1 LAAPLAVGC
10 TQRCAAVKVIAVG
23 RSEVP
28 DAAGS
33 MHGFPAALTSFVG
46 RAAVVDEI
54 SGQLGQY
61 RLVTVSGPGGAGK
74 TRLAG
79 EVARQVAGRF
89 ADGVWLAELAAV
101 RDPAQ
106 VAAAVAAALGIR
118 DLPLV
123 AAADAVA
130 HALARRQLLLV
141 LDNCEHVI
149 GAAAELCGRL
159 LLGAD
164 DVRVLATS
172 REPLRIAGEAR
183 YRLGPLTLPDPG
195 SPADPDGSEA
205 VALFADRARRADAS
219 FALDGETAPV
229 VARLVARLD
238 GMPLA
243 IELAA
248 ARVEALGVAQLLDR
262 IGDRFTLLEAGDR
275 LAAAR
280 QRSLAAAVEWSYRLL
295 DELQRRVFRAV
306 SVFPGPFT
314 LEGAEAVAGA
324 GSGPAVLHLVD
335 CSLLVPPRAGPDG
348 RSRYVML
355 ETLRACGAG
364 LLAGAGGG
372 DAVAAALA
380 GYALRVAEDAMG
392 LTADTGEVAA
402 ARWLDAED
410 ATMRQV
416 LDWAMEHDAAVASRL
431 AAALAWWWQV
441 RGRLAG
447 QVPLLRQAAGRAAAG
462 SGAWCLGHT
471 WLGQASLDS
480 ADPAGALRHFTVVC
494 DAAGDRGPF
503 PLLARCL
510 SGRSATLLAM
520 GRIGEAAGDARR
532 SVAVAREGD
541 DPLAEALAVAVL
553 GLVAC
558 VAGDRVG
565 AVQLARQAEQLTA
578 GRHGPAVRVCGHIMT
593 SVLIEAGELAAAE
606 RVCAAALAGARDAGD
621 LWSLGNLLEKMV
633 VLDLNSARFADAA
646 GHLREGLQTALR
658 TGSRAR
664 VLDDLDC
671 CGYLC
676 ALTGRRAEAVTL
688 WAAVVVLQGHRGFAA
703 PSHPD
708 LPEGWFQRQEPLR
721 DARRA
726 LGPAQAR
733 AAEER
738 GTVMSLATAAEYALM
753 LTAAGP
759 QPPTAAP
766 GPEGLSPRERE
777 LVTLVARGHTDAQIA
792 GQLYISV
799 RTVSSHLDRIRDKTG
814 CRRRADLTRLA
825 LSAGLV

>member
-1 LAAPLAVGC
+1 MVTAVE
-10 TQRCAAVKVIAVG
+10 RSAVT
-23 RSEVP
+23 
-28 DAAGS
+28 DATGS

-46 RAAVVDEI
+46 RAGVVDEI
-54 SGQLGQY
+54 AGQLSQY
-61 RLVTVSGPGGAGK
+61 RLVTVTGPGGAGK

-79 EVARQVAGRF
+79 EVAKRVAGRF

-101 RDPAQ
+101 RDPAK
-106 VAAAVAAALGIR
+106 VAAAVASALGIR
-118 DLPLV
+118 ELPAV
-123 AAADAVA
+123 AAADALA
-130 HALARRQLLLV
+130 QTLARRQLLLV
-141 LDNCEHVI
+141 LDNCEQVI
-149 GAAAELCGRL
+149 DAAAELCGRL

-172 REPLRIAGEAR
+172 REPLQIAGEAR
-183 YRLGPLTLPDPG
+183 YRLAPLTLPDPDD
-195 SPADPDGSEA
+195 PADPDGSEA

-219 FALDGETAPV
+219 FALDEQTAPV
-229 VARLVARLD
+229 VARLVTRLD

-262 IGDRFTLLEAGDR
+262 IDDRFTLLEAGDR

-280 QRSLAAAVEWSYRLL
+280 QRSLAATVEWSYRLL
-295 DELQRRVFRAV
+295 DERERRVFRAV

-314 LEGAEAVAGA
+314 LEGAEAVAGPGA
-324 GSGPAVLHLVD
+324 GPTVLHLVD

-355 ETLRACGAG
+355 ETLRAYGAG
-364 LLAGAGGG
+364 LLAEAAEG

-380 GYALRVAEDAMG
+380 GYALRVAEDAMSG
-392 LTADTGEVAA
+392 LMAGTSEVAA
-402 ARWLDAED
+402 ARRLDAEG

-416 LDWAMEHDAAVASRL
+416 LDWAMEHGAAVAPPL
-431 AAALAWWWQV
+431 AAALAWWWQI
-441 RGRLAG
+441 RGRLAS
-447 QVPLLRQAAGRAAAG
+447 QVPLLRAAVDRAAAG
-462 SGAWCLGHT
+462 SDSWCAGHA

-480 ADPAGALRHFTVVC
+480 ADPAGALRHFTAVR
-494 DAAGDRGPF
+494 DAIGDSGPF

-510 SGRSATLLAM
+510 SGRSATLLTM
-520 GRIGEAAGDARR
+520 GRIAEAAEDARR
-532 SVAVAREGD
+532 AVALARDGD
-541 DPLAEALAVAVL
+541 YPLGEALALAAL

-558 VAGDRVG
+558 AADDRVG
-565 AVQLARQAEQLTA
+565 AVQLARRAEQIMA
-578 GRHGPAVRVCGHIMT
+578 GLHGPMARVCSHILT
-593 SVLIEAGELAAAE
+593 TVLIAAGDLAAAE
-606 RVCAAALAGARDAGD
+606 RICASALAGARDAGD

-633 VLDLNSARFADAA
+633 VLDLSTGRYDDAA
-646 GHLREGLQTALR
+646 ADLREGLQTALR

-676 ALTGRRAEAVTL
+676 ALTGRSAEAVTV
-688 WAAVVVLQGHRGFAA
+688 WAAVVALQGREGFSV

-708 LPEGWFQRQEPLR
+708 VPEGWFERQEPLGE
-721 DARRA
+721 ARRA
-726 LGPAQAR
+726 LGPDRAR
-733 AAEER
+733 AAGER
-738 GTVMSLATAAEYALM
+738 GAAMSLATAGEYALL

-759 QPPTAAP
+759 QPPAAAP
-766 GPEGLSPRERE
+766 GTEGLSPRERE
-777 LVTLVARGHTDAQIA
+777 LITLVAQGHTDAQIA
-792 GQLYISV
+792 GQLSISV

>member
-1 LAAPLAVGC
+1 MV
-10 TQRCAAVKVIAVG
+10 TAVG
-23 RSEVP
+23 RSAVA
-28 DAAGS
+28 DAAGG

-46 RAAVVDEI
+46 RAGVVGEVA
-54 SGQLGQY
+54 GQLGQY
-61 RLVTVSGPGGAGK
+61 RLVTVTGPGGAGK

-79 EVARQVAGRF
+79 EVAKQVAGRF

-101 RDPAQ
+101 GDPAQ
-106 VAAAVAAALGIR
+106 VAAAVAAALGVR
-118 DLPLV
+118 DLPAV
-123 AAADAVA
+123 ATADALA
-130 HALARRQLLLV
+130 SALARRQLLLV
-141 LDNCEHVI
+141 LDNCEQVI

-183 YRLGPLTLPDPG
+183 YRLAPLTLPDPDD
-195 SPADPDGSEA
+195 PADPDGSEA
-205 VALFADRARRADAS
+205 VVLFADRARRADAS
-219 FALDGETAPV
+219 FVLDGETAPV

-262 IGDRFTLLEAGDR
+262 IDDRFTLLEAGDR
-275 LAAAR
+275 LAAGR
-280 QRSLAAAVEWSYRLL
+280 QRSLGATVEWSYRLL
-295 DELQRRVFRAV
+295 DERGRRVFRAV
-306 SVFPGPFT
+306 SAFPGPFT

-335 CSLLVPPRAGPDG
+335 CSLLARPRAGPDG

-355 ETLRACGAG
+355 ETLRAYGAG
-364 LLAGAGGG
+364 LLAEAGEG

-380 GYALRVAEDAMG
+380 GFALQVADDAMAG
-392 LTADTGEVAA
+392 LTASAGEVAA

-410 ATMRQV
+410 ATMRQA
-416 LDWAMEHDAAVASRL
+416 LDWAMQHDAAVASRL

-447 QVPLLRQAAGRAAAG
+447 QVPLLRAAVDRATPG
-462 SGAWCLGHT
+462 SDAWCAGHI

-480 ADPAGALRHFTVVC
+480 ADPAGALRHFTAVR
-494 DAAGDRGPF
+494 DAIGDRGRF

-510 SGRSATLLAM
+510 SGRSVTLLGV
-520 GRIGEAAGDARR
+520 GRIAEAAGDARR
-532 SVAVAREGD
+532 SVALAREGD
-541 DPLAEALAVAVL
+541 DPVAEAQALAVL
-553 GLVAC
+553 GLLAC
-558 VAGDRVG
+558 VAGDRNG
-565 AVQLARQAEQLTA
+565 AVQLARQAEQITA
-578 GRHGPAVRVCGHIMT
+578 GAHGPMARVCGHILT
-593 SVLIEAGELAAAE
+593 TVLIEAGDLAAAQ

-621 LWSLGNLLEKMV
+621 LSSLGNLLEKMV
-633 VLDLNSARFADAA
+633 VLDLSSGRYQDAA
-646 GHLREGLQTALR
+646 AHLQEGLQTALR
-658 TGSRAR
+658 TGVRAR
-664 VLDDLDC
+664 LLDDLDC

-676 ALTGRRAEAVTL
+676 ALTGRCAEAVTV
-688 WAAVVVLQGHRGFAA
+688 WAAVVVLQGCEGFSV

-708 LPEGWFQRQEPLR
+708 LPEGWLQRQEPLR
-721 DARRA
+721 EARRA

-738 GTVMSLATAAEYALM
+738 GAAMSLATAAEYALM

-759 QPPTAAP
+759 RLPAADGPAADGAAVTVP
-766 GPEGLSPRERE
+766 GLDKLSPRERE
-777 LVTLVARGHTDAQIA
+777 LVILVAQGRTDAQIA
-792 GQLYISV
+792 AQLYISV

-814 CRRRADLTRLA
+814 CRRRADLTRLG

>member
-1 LAAPLAVGC
+1 MVTAVE
-10 TQRCAAVKVIAVG
+10 RSAVTGAT
-23 RSEVP
+23 
-28 DAAGS
+28 GS

-46 RAAVVDEI
+46 RAGVVDEI
-54 SGQLGQY
+54 AGQLSQY
-61 RLVTVSGPGGAGK
+61 RLVTVTGPGGAGK

-79 EVARQVAGRF
+79 EVAKRVAGRF

-101 RDPAQ
+101 RDPAK
-106 VAAAVAAALGIR
+106 VAAAVASALGIR
-118 DLPLV
+118 ELPAV
-123 AAADAVA
+123 AAADALA
-130 HALARRQLLLV
+130 QTLARRQLLLV
-141 LDNCEHVI
+141 LDNCEQVI
-149 GAAAELCGRL
+149 DAAAELCGRL

-172 REPLRIAGEAR
+172 REPLQIAGEAR
-183 YRLGPLTLPDPG
+183 YRLAPLTLPDPDN
-195 SPADPDGSEA
+195 PADPDGSEA

-262 IGDRFTLLEAGDR
+262 IDDRFILLEAGDR

-280 QRSLAAAVEWSYRLL
+280 QRSLAATVEWSYRLL
-295 DELQRRVFRAV
+295 DERERRVFRAV

-314 LEGAEAVAGA
+314 LEGAEAVAGPGA
-324 GSGPAVLHLVD
+324 GPTVLHLVD

-355 ETLRACGAG
+355 ETLRAYGAG
-364 LLAGAGGG
+364 LLAEAGEG

-380 GYALRVAEDAMG
+380 GYAVRVAEDAMSG
-392 LTADTGEVAA
+392 LMAGTSEVAA
-402 ARWLDAED
+402 ARRLDAEG
-410 ATMRQV
+410 ATMRQA
-416 LDWAMEHDAAVASRL
+416 LDWAMEHDAGRWRRAPL
-431 AAALAWWWQV
+431 AAALAWWWQI

-447 QVPLLRQAAGRAAAG
+447 QVPLLRAAVDRAAAG
-462 SGAWCLGHT
+462 SDAWCAGHI

-480 ADPAGALRHFTVVC
+480 ADPAGALRHFTAVR
-494 DAAGDRGPF
+494 DAIGDSGPF

-510 SGRSATLLAM
+510 SGRSATLLTM
-520 GRIGEAAGDARR
+520 GRIAEAAEDARR
-532 SVAVAREGD
+532 AVALARDGD
-541 DPLAEALAVAVL
+541 YPLGEALALAAL

-558 VAGDRVG
+558 VADDRVG
-565 AVQLARQAEQLTA
+565 AVQLARRAEQIMA
-578 GRHGPAVRVCGHIMT
+578 GLHGPMARVCGHILT
-593 SVLIEAGELAAAE
+593 TVLIAAGDLAAAE
-606 RVCAAALAGARDAGD
+606 RICASALAGARDAGD
-621 LWSLGNLLEKMV
+621 LSSLGNLLEKMV
-633 VLDLNSARFADAA
+633 VLDLSTGRYEDAA
-646 GHLREGLQTALR
+646 THLREGLQTALR

-676 ALTGRRAEAVTL
+676 ALTGRSAEAVTV
-688 WAAVVVLQGHRGFAA
+688 WAAVVALQGREGFSV

-708 LPEGWFQRQEPLR
+708 VPEGWFERQEPLGE
-721 DARRA
+721 ARRA
-726 LGPAQAR
+726 LGPDRAR
-733 AAEER
+733 AAGER
-738 GTVMSLATAAEYALM
+738 GAAMSLATAGEYALL

-759 QPPTAAP
+759 QPPAAAP
-766 GPEGLSPRERE
+766 GTEGLSPRERE
-777 LVTLVARGHTDAQIA
+777 LITLVAQGHTDAQIA
-792 GQLYISV
+792 GQLSISV

>member
-1 LAAPLAVGC
+1 MGIERLTAVP
-10 TQRCAAVKVIAVG
+10 QRRAAVMVTAVE
-23 RSEVP
+23 RSAVA

-46 RAAVVDEI
+46 RAGVVDEI
-54 SGQLGQY
+54 AGQLGQY
-61 RLVTVSGPGGAGK
+61 RLVTVTGPGGAGK

-118 DLPLV
+118 ELPAV
-123 AAADAVA
+123 AAADALA
-130 HALARRQLLLV
+130 RALARRQLLLV

-183 YRLGPLTLPDPG
+183 YRLAPLTLPDPDN
-195 SPADPDGSEA
+195 PADPDGSEA

-262 IGDRFTLLEAGDR
+262 IDDRFTLLEAGDR

-280 QRSLAAAVEWSYRLL
+280 QRSLAATVEWSYRLL
-295 DELQRRVFRAV
+295 DERERRVFRAV

-324 GSGPAVLHLVD
+324 GAGPAVLHLVD

-355 ETLRACGAG
+355 ETLRAYGAG
-364 LLAGAGGG
+364 LLAEAGEG

-380 GYALRVAEDAMG
+380 GYALRVAEDAMAG
-392 LTADTGEVAA
+392 LTAGAGEVAA

-410 ATMRQV
+410 ATMRQA
-416 LDWAMEHDAAVASRL
+416 LDWAMEHDAAVAPRL

-447 QVPLLRQAAGRAAAG
+447 QVPLLRAAVDRAAAG
-462 SGAWCLGHT
+462 SDAWCAGHT

-480 ADPAGALRHFTVVC
+480 ADPAGALRHFTAVR
-494 DAAGDRGPF
+494 DAIGDRGPF

-510 SGRSATLLAM
+510 SGRSATLLDHGPDRRG
-520 GRIGEAAGDARR
+520 GRRCPPFPGPGPGAVITRSPRRWPWRSSAWSPVSPATASAPCSWPGRR
-532 SVAVAREGD
+532 SSISA
-541 DPLAEALAVAVL
+541 
-553 GLVAC
+553 GL
-558 VAGDRVG
+558 
-565 AVQLARQAEQLTA
+565 
-578 GRHGPAVRVCGHIMT
+578 HGPMARVCGHILT
-593 SVLIEAGELAAAE
+593 TVLIEVGDLAAAE
-606 RVCAAALAGARDAGD
+606 RTCAAGLAGARDAGD

-633 VLDLNSARFADAA
+633 VLDLISGRYEDAA
-646 GHLREGLQTALR
+646 AHLREGLQTALR
-658 TGSRAR
+658 TGVRAR
-664 VLDDLDC
+664 LLDDLDC

-676 ALTGRRAEAVTL
+676 AWTGRCAEAVTV
-688 WAAVVVLQGHRGFAA
+688 WAAVVALGARGVLGPVTPGSARGLVPAAGTPARSPAGARAGSGAGGRGTRPGDEPGHRGRVRPHAHRRGPAA
-703 PSHPD
+703 AGRGTGPGSAQPPGTGAGHPGR
-708 LPEGWFQRQEPLR
+708 PG
-721 DARRA
+721 AHRRA
-726 LGPAQAR
+726 DRRPAVHQR
-733 AAEER
+733 AH
-738 GTVMSLATAAEYALM
+738 GQL
-753 LTAAGP
+753 
-759 QPPTAAP
+759 AP
-766 GPEGLSPRERE
+766 GPHPR
-777 LVTLVARGHTDAQIA
+777 
-792 GQLYISV
+792 
-799 RTVSSHLDRIRDKTG
+799 
-814 CRRRADLTRLA
+814 
-825 LSAGLV
+825 